1 MKNQFNETG
10 TDFGKTQ
17 SLPKLRKYELI
28 QDFPFPWIVKP
39 GYFVQMGFSDV
50 FVRQYV
56 KKHDKAAKPNGEIIC
71 GVRGVF
77 EADFILA
84 LAKAIRAYTPNSNR
98 MQSHLIRMR
107 LCAEACLAALD
118 RIERSEPAKAS
129 RITQPVN

>member
-28 QDFPFPWIVKP
+28 QDFSFPWIVKP

-71 GVRGVF
+71 GPLLKPLGHIHPTR
-77 EADFILA
+77 
-84 LAKAIRAYTPNSNR
+84 T
-98 MQSHLIRMR
+98 
-107 LCAEACLAALD
+107 ACNC
-118 RIERSEPAKAS
+118 I
-129 RITQPVN
+129 